1 MERPNG
7 IGIKYMVAE
16 IHLPEYVTRLDCHDT
31 FTFAC
36 HAEVNCFTECC
47 RMLELAL
54 TPYDVLR
61 LRKATGLN
69 SQQLLEEYI
78 IIEQDPGE
86 PFPRFYLTMVNDG
99 RASCVFIAP
108 QGCTVYQ
115 HRPSACRAYPLG
127 RAAIRTDGGAITE
140 HFVMMKENHCCGF
153 LEAAQQTPIQYCIDQ
168 ELTAYN
174 RFNDAV
180 IQLLQHDAIRN
191 GLIPSQ
197 KHIDFFILALYNLDT
212 FRKVLFEDKFE
223 SIILS
228 RQEKNRLLD
237 DEELLL
243 FAIDVLHRQLFAIFQ
258 DSGLPL

>member
-1 MERPNG
+1 
-7 IGIKYMVAE
+7 MVAAA
-16 IHLPEYVTRLDCHDT
+16 HLPEYVTRLDGGET

-36 HAEVNCFTECC
+36 HPGVQCFTDCC

-61 LRKATGLN
+61 LRKATGLT
-69 SQQLLEEYI
+69 SRQLLEDYI

-86 PFPRFYLTMVNDG
+86 PFPRLYLTMVDDG

-108 QGCTVYQ
+108 QGCTVYP

-127 RAAIRTDGGAITE
+127 RAAVKTGTGAITE
-140 HFVMMKENHCCGF
+140 HFVLIKEDHCRGF
-153 LEAAQQTPIQYCIDQ
+153 LEAAQQTAIQYGIDQ
-168 ELTAYN
+168 ELSVYN

-180 IQLLQHDAIRN
+180 IRILQHDAIRQ

-197 KHIDFFILALYNLDT
+197 KDIDLFILALYNLDT
-212 FRKVLFEDKFE
+212 FREMLNEDKLE
-223 SIILS
+223 SLILPPS
-228 RQEKNRLLD
+228 EKDRLRD

-243 FAIDVLHRQLFAIFQ
+243 FSIDVVHRQLFAIF
-258 DSGLPL
+258 